1 MLTTLF
7 IAFLFQ
13 EPISSSAILL
23 YVYQN
28 GASIWTIH
36 FLFLLATSIDIV
48 IGYFLGKLI
57 FQKYH
62 DSKIGKYISMWVK
75 KMEVYQKSKS
85 SRFILFIIAIAVF
98 PVSSLFMPWF
108 RISLAR
114 SFVLLLIGEIVFWY
128 SITWLT
134 VLGVNDSVVN
144 PAHAIIAVVIVSVCL
159 NVVFNFFRRKFV
171 K

>member
-23 YVYQN
+23 YACQN

-36 FLFLLATSIDIV
+36 FLFLLATSIDIF

-57 FQKYH
+57 FQKYN

-85 SRFILFIIAIAVF
+85 SRFILFIIAIATF
-98 PVSSLFMPWF
+98 PVSSIFMPWF
-108 RISLAR
+108 RISLWR
-114 SFVLLLIGEIVFWY
+114 SFILLLIGEIVFWY

-134 VLGVNDSVVN
+134 VLGVGENVTN
-144 PAHAIIAVVIVSVCL
+144 PIHAIITVVIVSVCL
-159 NVVFNFFRRKFV
+159 KLIFDFFRRKII